1 VTFTEQDEERQRFIE
16 DMALLYEKAGHTRM
30 QGRIIAW
37 LMICEPPH
45 QAAGEIAAGLQA
57 SKASISTNIR
67 MFVDFGVIERFTR
80 PPERR
85 DFYRL
90 GDDAWARAVERGFP
104 LIAAFGGLAERG
116 LALAGDSP
124 EARARLLEMREF
136 YEFYER
142 ELRAALA
149 RWERRKRER

>member
-1 VTFTEQDEERQRFIE
+1 MTDSDHGEKRQRFIE

-45 QAAGEIAAGLQA
+45 QTAGEIAAALQA

-116 LALAGDSP
+116 LGLVGDGP
-124 EARARLLEMREF
+124 EARARLREMAEF

-142 ELRAALA
+142 ELRAVLA
-149 RWERRKRER
+149 RWERRKRVR

>member
-1 VTFTEQDEERQRFIE
+1 MTGSGHGKERQRFIE

-37 LMICEPPH
+37 LIICEPPH
-45 QAAGEIAAGLQA
+45 QTAGEITAGLQA

-85 DFYRL
+85 DYYRL

-116 LALAGDSP
+116 LGLVGDGP
-124 EARARLLEMREF
+124 KARARLQEMGEF
-136 YEFYER
+136 YDFYER
-142 ELRAALA
+142 ELRGVLA
-149 RWERRKRER
+149 RWERRKRAR

>member
-1 VTFTEQDEERQRFIE
+1 MTGSDHSEERQRFIE
-16 DMALLYEKAGHTRM
+16 DMALLYEKACHTRM

-45 QAAGEIAAGLQA
+45 QTAGEIAAGLQA

-104 LIAAFGGLAERG
+104 LIAAFGSLAERG
-116 LALAGDSP
+116 LDLVGHEP
-124 EARARLLEMREF
+124 EARARLQEMGEF

-142 ELRAALA
+142 ELRAVLA
-149 RWERRKRER
+149 RWERGKRAR

>member
-1 VTFTEQDEERQRFIE
+1 MTGSDHGARRQRFIE

-45 QAAGEIAAGLQA
+45 QTAGDIAAGLQA

-85 DFYRL
+85 DYYRL

-104 LIAAFGGLAERG
+104 LIAAFSRLAERG
-116 LALAGDSP
+116 LGLVGDAP
-124 EARARLLEMREF
+124 EARARLQEMGEF

-142 ELRAALA
+142 ELRALLA
-149 RWERRKRER
+149 RWERRRRVR

>member
-1 VTFTEQDEERQRFIE
+1 MTVSENGERRQRFIE

-45 QAAGEIAAGLQA
+45 QTAGEIAAGLQA

-67 MFVDFGVIERFTR
+67 MFVEFGLIERFTR

-104 LIAAFGGLAERG
+104 LIAAFGDLARRG
-116 LALAGDSP
+116 LDLVGPKP
-124 EARARLLEMREF
+124 EAHARLQEMGEF

-142 ELRAALA
+142 ELRAVLA
-149 RWERRKRER
+149 RWERRKRVP

>member
-1 VTFTEQDEERQRFIE
+1 MTGTGQDEERQRFIE

-45 QAAGEIAAGLQA
+45 QTAGEIAGRLQA

-90 GDDAWARAVERGFP
+90 SDDAWARAVERGFP
-104 LIAAFGGLAERG
+104 LIVAFGHLAERG

-124 EARARLLEMREF
+124 EARDRLLEMREF
-136 YEFYER
+136 YDFYER
-142 ELRAALA
+142 ELRAVLA
-149 RWERRKRER
+149 RWERRKRAR

>member
-1 VTFTEQDEERQRFIE
+1 MTGAARDEERPRFIE

-37 LMICEPPH
+37 LMLAETPH
-45 QAAGEIAAGLQA
+45 QTAGEIAAGLQA

-85 DFYRL
+85 DYYRL
-90 GDDAWARAVERGFP
+90 SGDAWARAVERGFP
-104 LIAAFGGLAERG
+104 LIAAFHGLAERG
-116 LALAGDSP
+116 LELVCDRGD
-124 EARARLLEMREF
+124 ARARLEDMRDF

-149 RWERRKRER
+149 RWECRK

>member
-1 VTFTEQDEERQRFIE
+1 MTGSDFSEERQRFIE
-16 DMALLYEKAGHTRM
+16 DMVLLYEKAGHTRM

-45 QAAGEIAAGLQA
+45 QTAGEISAGLQA

-85 DFYRL
+85 DYYRL

-116 LALAGDSP
+116 LGLVGDGP
-124 EARARLLEMREF
+124 EARARLREMAEF

-142 ELRAALA
+142 ELRAVLA
-149 RWERRKRER
+149 RWERRKRVR

>member
-1 VTFTEQDEERQRFIE
+1 MTGADRSDERQRFIE

-37 LMICEPPH
+37 LMLAETPY
-45 QAAGEIAAGLQA
+45 QTAGQIAAGLQA

-85 DFYRL
+85 DYYRL
-90 GDDAWARAVERGFP
+90 GGDAWARAVERGFP
-104 LIAAFGGLAERG
+104 LIAAFRELAERG
-116 LALAGDSP
+116 LALVGERSEAG
-124 EARARLLEMREF
+124 ARLEEMRAF
-136 YEFYER
+136 YEFYES
-142 ELRAALA
+142 ELRAALT
-149 RWERRKRER
+149 RWERRK